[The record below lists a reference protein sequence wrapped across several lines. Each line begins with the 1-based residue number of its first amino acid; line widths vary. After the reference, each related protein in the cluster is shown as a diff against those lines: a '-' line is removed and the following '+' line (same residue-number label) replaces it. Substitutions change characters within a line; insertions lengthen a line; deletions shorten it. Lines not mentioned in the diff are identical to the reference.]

1 MSDFPNEVRSGLLE
15 YKRRKADLKELI
27 KENVR
32 YVFSENQDVHT
43 RAEEV
48 HRPGGFSIYEW
59 IEERMQELKERG
71 LAWEDINTIIG
82 IDIENEFKKYNNSLV
97 SKVADKEQL
106 SKMVNPRI
114 MELVTEFLDQ
124 AARDFNR
131 VYPVSR
137 VLRPVPAP
145 ECGSVRGREAAGAVL
160 RPDHGDDRKV

>member
-48 HRPGGFSIYEW
+48 RRLGGFSIYEW

-82 IDIENEFKKYNNSLV
+82 IDIENEFKKYNNCL
-97 SKVADKEQL
+97 L
-106 SKMVNPRI
+106 Y
-114 MELVTEFLDQ
+114 T
-124 AARDFNR
+124 
-131 VYPVSR
+131 SR
-137 VLRPVPAP
+137 CV
-145 ECGSVRGREAAGAVL
+145 
-160 RPDHGDDRKV
+160 